1 MRQQHHSHTLTKTAH
16 QQAIQEASILS
27 VHVTPNAKMNAITG
41 CKENVWHIK
50 IAAPPADGKAN
61 EELIKF
67 FSSAINLHKNALCVI
82 KGQTSRNKLI
92 SVEGLSPAE
101 IEMRLSALV
110 QK

>member
-1 MRQQHHSHTLTKTAH
+1 MRQQHHSRPLTKTAH
-16 QQAIQEASILS
+16 QQTVQDASILS
-27 VHVTPNAKMNAITG
+27 VHVTPNAKMNAVIG
-41 CKENVWHIK
+41 FKENVWHIK

-67 FSSAINLHKNALCVI
+67 FSSALNLHKNALCVT

-92 SVEGLSPAE
+92 SVEGLSPTE
-101 IEMRLSALV
+101 IGARLSALV